1 MGIIIHLFWVIK
13 NSVSKSFEILFYFEY
28 DYLGLRIK
36 MIILQDEYIFYF

>member
-1 MGIIIHLFWVIK
+1 MDYHLFVLGNK
-13 NSVSKSFEILFYFEY
+13 NSVSKSFEILFCFEY